1 MDYYL
6 FLHRWV
12 TNCAILR
19 EKAAQ
24 TKLILTYALG
34 HRDQGY
40 NKGEKQGPLDSIHFD
55 SFQEMCYNKFRLSLC
70 TKHFVIKRINIIS
83 CNKARIICCLI
94 YKYISTTI
102 MFSL

>member
-34 HRDQGY
+34 HRDQWI

-55 SFQEMCYNKFRLSLC
+55 CFQEMPYNKILLSLS
-70 TKHFVIKRINIIS
+70 TKYFII
-83 CNKARIICCLI
+83 
-94 YKYISTTI
+94 
-102 MFSL
+102 